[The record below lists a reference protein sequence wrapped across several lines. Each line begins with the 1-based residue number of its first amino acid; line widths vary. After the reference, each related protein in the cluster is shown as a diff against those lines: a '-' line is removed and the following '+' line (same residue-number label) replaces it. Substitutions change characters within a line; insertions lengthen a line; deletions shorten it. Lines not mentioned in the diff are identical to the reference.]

1 MTFSEF
7 PQFTVLSATNA
18 NQSQIVALID
28 TCYQEYGDTIVLE
41 GDDSDLL
48 DIERNYRGKL
58 GEFIAIQDEDGSVVG
73 THAVVPLDLQS
84 GLCTF
89 RRLYLQND
97 LRGTGL
103 GTSLM
108 LWAIHWARDAGFKRV
123 EFWSDT
129 RFKRAHRFFEKL
141 GFQTEFETRDMD
153 DGIQPYSEFFFW
165 LDISSFEH

>member
-1 MTFSEF
+1 MTFSDF

-103 GTSLM
+103 GTASM
-108 LWAIHWARDAGFKRV
+108 LSAIHWARDAGFKRV

-129 RFKRAHRFFEKL
+129 RFERAHRFFEKL

-165 LDISSFEH
+165 LDINSFEH

>member
-1 MTFSEF
+1 MNFSEF

-58 GEFIAIQDEDGSVVG
+58 GEFIAIQDEDGSVIG

-103 GTSLM
+103 GTALM

-129 RFKRAHRFFEKL
+129 RFERAHRFFEKL

-165 LDISSFEH
+165 LDISSFEY

>member
-103 GTSLM
+103 GTALM
-108 LWAIHWARDAGFKRV
+108 LCFAV
-123 EFWSDT
+123 EVGSCFLVKLDT
-129 RFKRAHRFFEKL
+129 
-141 GFQTEFETRDMD
+141 
-153 DGIQPYSEFFFW
+153 
-165 LDISSFEH
+165 